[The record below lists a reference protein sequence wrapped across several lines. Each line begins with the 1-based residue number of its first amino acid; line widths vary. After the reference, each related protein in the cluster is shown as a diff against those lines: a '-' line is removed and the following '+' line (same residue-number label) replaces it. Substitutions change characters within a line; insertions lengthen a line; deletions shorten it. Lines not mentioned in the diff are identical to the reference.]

1 MCGVSMTT
9 TDSITIIDL
18 RPALNILY
26 EKINYITFYTHYEP
40 SPTSISNKSVFY
52 PFSSA
57 FSQYIERSGLCT
69 NSSNNVI
76 NDDIVLI
83 VPRCSLW

>member
-1 MCGVSMTT
+1 MTT

-26 EKINYITFYTHYEP
+26 EKINYITFYIHHGP
-40 SPTSISNKSVFY
+40 SPTSICNNSVFY

-57 FSQYIERSGLCT
+57 FNQYIERSGPCT

-76 NDDIVLI
+76 NDGIVLI